1 MSMSL
6 EEIQQAIAALKISD
20 RLSLWRWLD
29 DECGDHEAEASVEAA
44 WDTEMASRLKDVVEG
59 RVKLIPWVE
68 VDKEIQA
75 LFDQRGIERTS
86 KKAHLRLEFATGLDQ
101 TDGEDFTNFTAEEIM
116 AEPGTRRGLPPLDNA
131 PDVR

>member
-29 DECGDHEAEASVEAA
+29 DECGDLEAEASVEAA
-44 WDTEMASRLKDVVEG
+44 WDTEIARRLDDVVEG
-59 RVKLIPWVE
+59 QVKLIPWVE
-68 VDKEIQA
+68 VDKELQA

-86 KKAHLRLEFATGLDQ
+86 KQSHLGLEIAIGMNQADA
-101 TDGEDFTNFTAEEIM
+101 GDFTNFTAEEIM
-116 AEPGTRRGLPPLDNA
+116 AEGRTRRGLPPLDNA
-131 PDVR
+131 PDGR